1 MSGLALGSVPAKDL
15 TAVLFSIFLDRG
27 LRCFFIHYYKVKQL
41 RRVIIVGKT
50 KHTGPMKLDK
60 KPQPKLWAGLT
71 PMGLGKVKPKH
82 IRDTMK
88 VAWENK
94 DNAAYAYRILT
105 QGVCDGCALGVSGL
119 YDQTLQGPHLCTT
132 RLNVLRLN
140 TAPAI
145 DAKWFDDVDKL
156 KQLNSTELRKLGRI
170 PYPLSRKP
178 GENKFTR
185 LSWDEALNRIASK
198 IKNIDSKQL
207 AFYLTARGIT
217 NEVYYTAAKMARFLG
232 TNNIDNA
239 SRICHSP
246 SKTALKRSLGIGA
259 SSCNYKDWIGTDVLV
274 FWGSVAANNQPVS
287 TKYMYAAK
295 KAGTKI
301 IMINP
306 YREPAMEKYWI
317 PSIAES
323 ALFGTKIVD
332 DVYQVNIGGDIAFMN
347 GVMKHWFEMEEK
359 NPGSAVD
366 HEFIKEHTNGFDKLK
381 GHLATQEWEALEKS
395 SGLTKERMLEFA
407 ELLARSKSGIFIWSM
422 GLTQHRFATDNI
434 SQVANL
440 AMLQGFIGR
449 KHCGV
454 MPIRGHSG
462 VQGSGE
468 MGADPF
474 VLPGGDFDEKN
485 ASRIEDLWGFS
496 IPRWQGDT
504 IGQTLENAMLPEDHE
519 RKLKLFF
526 TSGGNFLETMPD
538 PAFIAQVLE
547 NVELRVHQD
556 IIFNTSTLVDA
567 KEEVIIL
574 PAMTRYEQRGG
585 GTSTSTERMVY
596 FSPEIKGP
604 RIEEARAEWEIYVDL
619 ASRVDPERKELI
631 KFTEAYQIREEIAKA
646 NPNYEGI
653 QHLKEKGDVFQW
665 GGAWL
670 CEDGICPTPDG
681 KGNLLGIEIPENRR
695 TEGQF
700 YVTSRRGKQ
709 FNSMIYSEKDPFNG
723 GRRYD
728 IIMNEDDAKKLNI
741 REGESIVTYNQF
753 GMYQGYAK
761 FEDVS
766 AGNVAVYWP
775 EGNVLLPKGVYE
787 EHAQIPEYNTA
798 IIVEKAETFHAQ
810 KDQKYVERRVEELE
824 MSVE

>member
-1 MSGLALGSVPAKDL
+1 M
-15 TAVLFSIFLDRG
+15 
-27 LRCFFIHYYKVKQL
+27 
-41 RRVIIVGKT
+41 GKT
-50 KHTGPMKLDK
+50 KHTGPIKLDK
-60 KPQPKLWAGLT
+60 RPKPALWAGLT
-71 PMGLGKVKPKH
+71 PMGLGKIKPHH

-88 VAWENK
+88 VAWDNK
-94 DNAAYAYRILT
+94 DNLPYAYRILT

-119 YDQTLQGPHLCTT
+119 YDQTLTGPHLCTT

-145 DAKWFDDVDKL
+145 EDKWFEDLEKL
-156 KQLNSTELRKLGRI
+156 REMDSTELRKLGRI
-170 PYPLSRKP
+170 PYPLSRKK

-185 LSWDEALNRIASK
+185 ITWDEALNRIAEK
-198 IKNIDSKQL
+198 IKNIDPKQL

-217 NEVYYTAAKMARFLG
+217 NEVYYTAAKTARFLG

-347 GVMKHWFEMEEK
+347 GVIKHWFEMEEK
-359 NPGSAVD
+359 SLGSAID
-366 HEFIKEHTNGFDKLK
+366 YEFVNAHTNGFHELK
-381 GHLATQEWEALEKS
+381 EHMKTQDWESLEQS
-395 SGLTKERMLEFA
+395 SGLTKERMYEFA
-407 ELLARSKSGIFIWSM
+407 ELLAKSKSGIFIWSM

-440 AMLQGFIGR
+440 AMLRGFIGR
-449 KHCGV
+449 EHCGV

-474 VLPGGDFDEKN
+474 VLPGSDFDEEN
-485 ASRIEDLWGFS
+485 ANRMEKIWGFDV
-496 IPRWQGDT
+496 PRWQGDT
-504 IGQTLENAMLPEDHE
+504 VGQTFENIFLPDDHE
-519 RKLKLFF
+519 RKVKLLF

-538 PAFIAQVLE
+538 PKFFKEALE

-556 IIFNTSTLVDA
+556 IILNTSTLVDA
-567 KEEVIIL
+567 KEDVIVL
-574 PAMTRYEQRGG
+574 PAMTRYEQPGG

-596 FSPEIKGP
+596 FSPEIDGP
-604 RIEEARAEWEIYVDL
+604 RIEEARSEWEIYVDL
-619 ASRVDPERKELI
+619 ASRVFPEKKHLLNFQSAQE
-631 KFTEAYQIREEIAKA
+631 IRDEIAIA
-646 NPNYEGI
+646 NRNYDGI
-653 QHLKEKGDVFQW
+653 QHLKNKGDVFQW

-670 CEDGICPTPDG
+670 LEGGICPTPDG
-681 KGNLLGIEIPENRR
+681 KGNLLSIEIPERR
-695 TEGQF
+695 KTEGQF

-709 FNSMIYSEKDPFNG
+709 FNSMVYSDIDPFTAAD
-723 GRRYD
+723 RYA
-728 IIMNEDDAKKLNI
+728 IFINAEDAAKLNI
-741 REGESIVTYNQF
+741 REGESIVSYNQF
-753 GMYQGYAK
+753 GTYQGTAK
-761 FEDVS
+761 FEDVRS
-766 AGNVAVYWP
+766 GNIAVFWP

-787 EHAQIPEYNTA
+787 KYSQIPEYNTA
-798 IIVEKAETFHAQ
+798 VIVEKAETFHAH
-810 KDQKYVERRVEELE
+810 KDTKYVEKRVEELE
-824 MSVE
+824 MSIE